1 MMDYPSLNQR
11 PVLVTGGTGFIGRHL
26 VRRLV
31 ETGARVR
38 VLVRPSSDLNPLRS
52 VADRLEIFPGDLKV
66 AASLDAAVNGTET
79 VFHLGAA
86 TREGWEQA
94 EQASV
99 LGTGCLLKKA
109 RSQGVQRFVYVS
121 SMAVYDY
128 GRMLPGAV
136 VDENS
141 PLEFHPQLRNA
152 YARSKCEAEAL
163 ARSYLHASD
172 MVLTIVRPGAV
183 YGPGGPAHIPPT
195 IRLIGSKLAWAIGGG
210 RRQVPL
216 LYVEDLIDALL
227 RIASSNTAAGKIY
240 NVVSDTPVSEAD
252 YVSAYLQARGR
263 QILLI
268 PVPCWPFLLLAHM
281 FDFVQRT
288 TRRNPYSDVC
298 RSLRRITNPVVF
310 SAAAI
315 QKELSWRVR
324 TDVEDGIQTTLE
336 KRNAAA

>member
-1 MMDYPSLNQR
+1 
-11 PVLVTGGTGFIGRHL
+11 VKGI
-26 VRRLV
+26 
-31 ETGARVR
+31 
-38 VLVRPSSDLNPLRS
+38 
-52 VADRLEIFPGDLKV
+52 
-66 AASLDAAVNGTET
+66 ET

-94 EQASV
+94 EQAV

-109 RSQGVQRFVYVS
+109 RSRGVQRFVYVS

-128 GRMLPGAV
+128 GRMPPGAV

-141 PLEFHPQLRNA
+141 PLEFHPHLRNA

-172 MVLTIVRPGAV
+172 MGLTIVRPGAV

-195 IRLIGSKLAWAIGGG
+195 IRVIGGKLAWVIGGG
-210 RRQVPL
+210 QRQVPL
-216 LYVEDLIDALL
+216 LYIQDLIDALL
-227 RIASSNTAAGKIY
+227 RIASSNAAAGKIY
-240 NVVSDTPVSEAD
+240 NVVSDTPVTEVD
-252 YVSAYLQARGR
+252 YVSAYLQARDR

-268 PVPCWPFLLLAHM
+268 PLPRWPFLLLAHM

-288 TRRNPYSDVC
+288 TRRNPHSDVC

-315 QKELSWRVR
+315 QKELGWRVR
-324 TDVEDGIQTTLE
+324 TSVEDGIQTTLE

>member
-1 MMDYPSLNQR
+1 MDYPSLDQR

-38 VLVRPSSDLNPLRS
+38 LLVRPSSDLDALS
-52 VADRLEIFPGDLKV
+52 DVADHLEFFPGNLK
-66 AASLDAAVNGTET
+66 AAGSLDAAVEGIDT

-86 TREGWEQA
+86 TREGWQQA

-109 RSQGVQRFVYVS
+109 RGRGVRRFVYVS
-121 SMAVYDY
+121 SMAVYDF
-128 GRMLPGAV
+128 GQMRPGAV
-136 VDENS
+136 VDES
-141 PLEFHPQLRNA
+141 APLEFHPHLRNA

-195 IRLIGSKLAWAIGGG
+195 IRMVGGKVALAIGGG
-210 RRQVPL
+210 QRQVPL

-227 RIASSNTAAGKIY
+227 RIATSSTAAGKIY
-240 NVVSDTPVSEAD
+240 NVVSDPPVSEAD
-252 YVSAYLQARGR
+252 YVWAYSQARGR
-263 QILLI
+263 QILVI
-268 PVPCWPFLLLAHM
+268 PLPRWPFVLLAHV
-281 FDFVQRT
+281 FDFVQRK
-288 TRRNPYSDVC
+288 TRNNSQSDVF

-315 QKELSWRVR
+315 QKELGWRVR
-324 TDVEDGIQTTLE
+324 MGVEDGIQISLE

>member
-1 MMDYPSLNQR
+1 MDYSSLNQR

-38 VLVRPSSDLNPLRS
+38 VLARPSSDLNPLRG
-52 VADRLEIFPGDLKV
+52 VADRLEICPGDLK
-66 AASLDAAVNGTET
+66 AADSLDAAVKGIEI

-109 RSQGVQRFVYVS
+109 RSHGVQRFVYVS

-128 GRMLPGAV
+128 GRMPPGAI

-141 PLEFHPQLRNA
+141 PLEFHPHLRNA

-163 ARSYLHASD
+163 ARGYLRASD

-183 YGPGGPAHIPPT
+183 YGPGGPAHIPPAM
-195 IRLIGSKLAWAIGGG
+195 RLIGGKVALAIGGG

-216 LYVEDLIDALL
+216 LYVEDLVDALL
-227 RIASSNTAAGKIY
+227 RIASAPMAAGKIY
-240 NVVSDTPVSEAD
+240 NVVSDRPLTEAD
-252 YVSAYLQARGR
+252 YVSAYSQARGR
-263 QILLI
+263 QILVI
-268 PVPCWPFLLLAHM
+268 PLPRWPFFLLAHV
-281 FDFVQRT
+281 FDFLRRT
-288 TRRNPYSDVC
+288 TRQNPQSDVF

-315 QKELSWRVR
+315 QKELGWQVR
-324 TDVEDGIQTTLE
+324 TGVEDGIQTCLE
-336 KRNAAA
+336 GRNAAA

>member
-1 MMDYPSLNQR
+1 M
-11 PVLVTGGTGFIGRHL
+11 
-26 VRRLV
+26 
-31 ETGARVR
+31 R
-38 VLVRPSSDLNPLRS
+38 VLVRPSSDLNALRG
-52 VADRLEIFPGDLKV
+52 VTDRVEICPGDLK
-66 AASLDAAVNGTET
+66 AADSLDAGVNGIET

-86 TREGWEQA
+86 TRDSWEQA
-94 EQASV
+94 QQAV

-109 RSQGVQRFVYVS
+109 RIRGVQRFVYVS

-128 GRMLPGAV
+128 GRMPPGAV

-141 PLEFHPQLRNA
+141 PLEFHPHLRNA
-152 YARSKCEAEAL
+152 YARSKCEAEAF

-195 IRLIGSKLAWAIGGG
+195 IRMIGGKVALAIGGG
-210 RRQVPL
+210 QRQVPL

-227 RIASSNTAAGKIY
+227 RIASAATAIGKIY

-252 YVSAYLQARGR
+252 YVSAYSQARGR
-263 QILLI
+263 QILVI
-268 PVPCWPFLLLAHM
+268 PLPCWPFFVLAHM
-281 FDFVQRT
+281 FDFVQRK
-288 TRRNPYSDVC
+288 TRQNPQSDVF

-315 QKELSWRVR
+315 QKELGWRVR
-324 TDVEDGIQTTLE
+324 TGVEDGIQTSLE

>member
-1 MMDYPSLNQR
+1 VTDYPSLNQR

-38 VLVRPSSDLNPLRS
+38 VLVRRSSHLNILLD
-52 VADRLEIFPGDLKV
+52 VANRMEIFPGDLK
-66 AASLDAAVNGTET
+66 AADSLDAAVKGIET

-86 TREGWEQA
+86 TRESWEQA

-109 RSQGVQRFVYVS
+109 RSRGVQRFVYVS

-128 GRMLPGAV
+128 GRMPPGAV

-141 PLEFHPQLRNA
+141 PLEFHPHLRNA
-152 YARSKCEAEAL
+152 YARSKCEAEVL

-172 MVLTIVRPGAV
+172 MGLTIVRPGAV

-195 IRLIGSKLAWAIGGG
+195 IRLIGSKVALAIGGG
-210 RRQVPL
+210 QRQVPL
-216 LYVEDLIDALL
+216 LHVEDLIEALL
-227 RIASSNTAAGKIY
+227 QVASAPIAAGKIY

-252 YVSAYLQARGR
+252 YISVYSQARGR
-263 QILLI
+263 QVFVI
-268 PVPCWPFLLLAHM
+268 PLPRWPFFVLAHM
-281 FDFVQRT
+281 FDFVQQS
-288 TRRNPYSDVC
+288 TRHNPQSDVL
-298 RSLRRITNPVVF
+298 RSLRRVTNPVVF

-315 QKELSWRVR
+315 QKEIGWRVR
-324 TDVEDGIQTTLE
+324 TGVEDGIQTTLE

>member
-1 MMDYPSLNQR
+1 M
-11 PVLVTGGTGFIGRHL
+11 
-26 VRRLV
+26 
-31 ETGARVR
+31 R
-38 VLVRPSSDLNPLRS
+38 VLVRPSSDLSVLNG
-52 VADRLEIFPGDLKV
+52 VADRLEICPGDLK
-66 AASLDAAVNGTET
+66 AADSLDAAVKGIET

-109 RSQGVQRFVYVS
+109 RTRGVQRFVYVS

-128 GRMLPGAV
+128 GRMPSGAV

-141 PLEFHPQLRNA
+141 PLELHPHLRNA
-152 YARSKCEAEAL
+152 YARSKCEAETL

-172 MVLTIVRPGAV
+172 MILTIVRPGAV

-195 IRLIGSKLAWAIGGG
+195 IRVIGGKVALAIGGG
-210 RRQVPL
+210 QRQVPV
-216 LYVEDLIDALL
+216 LYVQDLIDALL
-227 RIASSNTAAGKIY
+227 RISTASTAGKIY
-240 NVVSDTPVSEAD
+240 NVVSDTPVTEAD
-252 YVSAYLQARGR
+252 YVSAYSQARGR

-268 PVPCWPFLLLAHM
+268 PLPRWPFLVLAKL
-281 FDFVQRT
+281 FDVVQRK
-288 TRRNPYSDVC
+288 TRQNPHSDVF
-298 RSLRRITNPVVF
+298 RSLHRITNPVVF

-315 QKELSWRVR
+315 QKELGWRVH
-324 TDVEDGIQTTLE
+324 TGVEDGIQNTLE